1 MSPQL
6 HAVTRGTTGLALAYA
21 VVLMSLLAGL
31 IQGRAPVA
39 KLVLSPLLAMV
50 LTVVAGLCVALVS
63 PLLHGLGVA
72 RDGWLELAVGVAL
85 TAATGYVSG
94 RMLARR
100 ISATDASYRRGAVV
114 ADAAPPGAPFAG
126 GPGPGG
132 APLLRA
138 NASITLAGLAVAHD
152 DETKHFKIVGTTGT
166 GKSTAIR
173 EVLSTALKRGDRAVI
188 ADPDGGYLAR
198 FYEADRGDLILNPF
212 EPDSVKWNL
221 LGEIANDY
229 DVDQLAR
236 SLITD
241 NGDPD
246 RSWNEYARTFF
257 IAVTHQIR
265 ALHITDDREVYRL
278 LAKASVNEL
287 KVLLGG
293 TAAGPFLEEGNERMF
308 GSVRSTAS
316 SAIRVLEYTTRQE
329 GTPFS
334 IRQWV
339 KHGAARRAGGRG
351 GVLFLPYKAGE
362 IAALRSVISAWM
374 RIAIFEAMDHPEGDQ
389 RLWFVVDELD
399 ALGEIDGLKDA
410 LSRLRKFGGR
420 CILGFQSIGQVS
432 GTYGRAV
439 ADTVVENCGN
449 TLILRC
455 SASERGGTS
464 EFASK
469 LIGQQQVVHITR
481 SRTRRPTEWLP
492 ATTTSE
498 HLSIEPAIMAS
509 EIERLPD
516 LDGFLKLASIPD
528 WRRVR
533 LTPVNYPAVA
543 RRSGSAVSGPQGLL
557 PRARQAA
564 KSNAPQ
570 QE

>member
-1 MSPQL
+1 MSPQV
-6 HAVTRGTTGLALAYA
+6 HALTHGTNGL
-21 VVLMSLLAGL
+21 LLAFALIEIPLLVGL
-31 IQGRAPVA
+31 IQSRSPAW
-39 KLVLSPLLAMV
+39 KLTVSPLLAV
-50 LTVVAGLCVALVS
+50 ALIVVAVICNALAR
-63 PLLHGLGVA
+63 PLLHGLGIA
-72 RDGWLELAVGVAL
+72 PDGYAELAFGMVL
-85 TAATGYVSG
+85 TAAIGYGSG
-94 RMLARR
+94 RFLARR
-100 ISATDASYRRGAVV
+100 TSANMRYRRGAVV
-114 ADAAPPGAPFAG
+114 ATAAAARDEPPGKRLKRGEDGPLRSDAPVE
-126 GPGPGG
+126 
-132 APLLRA
+132 
-138 NASITLAGLAVAHD
+138 LAGLPVAQD
-152 DETKHFKIVGTTGT
+152 DETKHFKIIGTTGT

-173 EVLSTALKRGDRAVI
+173 EMLSAALKRGDRAVI

-198 FYEADRGDLILNPF
+198 FHDADRGDVILNPF
-212 EPDSVKWNL
+212 ESDSVKWNL

-229 DVDQLAR
+229 DVDQIAR

-246 RSWNEYARTFF
+246 RSWSEYARTFF
-257 IAVTHQIR
+257 IAITQQVR
-265 ALHITDDREVYRL
+265 NLRITDDREVYRL
-278 LAKASVNEL
+278 IAKAPVKEL
-287 KVLLGG
+287 SVLLES

-316 SAIRVLEYTTRQE
+316 SAVRVLDYTTRQE

-362 IAALRSVISAWM
+362 IAALRSIISAWM
-374 RIAIFEAMDHPEGDQ
+374 RIAIFEAMDRGEGDQ

-439 ADTVVENCGN
+439 ADTIVENCGN

-469 LIGQQQVVHITR
+469 LIGQHQVVHVTR

-516 LDGFLKLASIPD
+516 LEGFLKLASIPD

-533 LTPVNYPAVA
+533 LTPVSYPVA
-543 RRSGSAVSGPQGLL
+543 TRTRPGTAAGGHTPSAGVAES
-557 PRARQAA
+557 
-564 KSNAPQ
+564 
-570 QE
+570 